1 MLRGGEKEFVG
12 VLRLEPAVRRQG
24 ICSVIGCREFDDD
37 ERAGLPPSTPDQPL
51 CS

>member
-1 MLRGGEKEFVG
+1 M
-12 VLRLEPAVRRQG
+12 LRLEPAVWRQE
-24 ICSVIGCREFDDD
+24 ICSVIGRREFDDD